1 MTENDKKEILRG
13 DIFYADLGR
22 NIGSDQCGIRPVMVI
37 QNDVGN
43 KFGPTIIVCPLTS
56 EMKKASMPTHVSI
69 GRKFGLPK
77 ESMALLEQIRVIDRA
92 RLGKY
97 IGTVDQTLMVH
108 INDAI
113 SISLGLK

>member
-1 MTENDKKEILRG
+1 MAENDKKEILRR

-22 NIGSDQCGIRPVMVI
+22 NIGSEQCGIRPVMII

-43 KFGPTIIVCPLTS
+43 KFSPTIIICPLTS
-56 EMKKASMPTHVSI
+56 ELKKVTMPTHVSL
-69 GRKFGLPK
+69 GKKFGLAK
-77 ESMALLEQIRVIDRA
+77 RSMALLEQIRVIDRT

-97 IGTVDQTLMVH
+97 IGTVDQSLMAR
-108 INDAI
+108 IDDAI